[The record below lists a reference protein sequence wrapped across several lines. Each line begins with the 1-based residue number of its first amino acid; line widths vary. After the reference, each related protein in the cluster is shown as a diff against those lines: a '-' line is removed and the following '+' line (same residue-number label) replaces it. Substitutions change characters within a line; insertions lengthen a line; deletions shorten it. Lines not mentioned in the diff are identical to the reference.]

1 MTIVITLDITPRLAN
16 ATLEL
21 KLKKGSHSTL
31 DMVDIDYVL
40 HETEK
45 FTLLRELTALSYLAT
60 DKSVE

>member
-1 MTIVITLDITPRLAN
+1 VTIVITLDITPRLAN

-40 HETEK
+40 HET
-45 FTLLRELTALSYLAT
+45 
-60 DKSVE
+60 